1 MGVGLSYVV
10 LPSSPSLS
18 WISSSSCRNA
28 AGPSWTAF
36 PLDWQGRQQVVGPVR
51 QEEDR
56 MGSGLLGYGL
66 GESPRPLVLSV

>member
-18 WISSSSCRNA
+18 WICSSCGSSCRNA
-28 AGPSWTAF
+28 VGPPWTAF

-56 MGSGLLGYGL
+56 MGSGLLG
-66 GESPRPLVLSV
+66 ESPRPLVLSV

>member
-1 MGVGLSYVV
+1 M

-18 WISSSSCRNA
+18 WICSSSRRNA
-28 AGPSWTAF
+28 AGPPWTAF
-36 PLDWQGRQQVVGPVR
+36 LLDWQGRQQVVGPVR
-51 QEEDR
+51 QEDR